1 MAYIRTPI
9 ASGIHHGRQLKTSP
23 RCLVVS
29 LSIAFFAF
37 NWLVYHAFQGRAS
50 RPSYSSSSS
59 SPASSS
65 TQRSPVPS
73 TFPPWKQPHGQPW
86 AVPSN
91 HTSHQ
96 QEPSWLGNWLRW
108 RGLDPGYDEAHST
121 EQLRLD
127 VVYTWVNGSDADLQ
141 SLRHEHQ
148 SKSPLFHL
156 SAAGDAKT
164 IESVTVKRF
173 RDMDELRYSVRSIA
187 QYASSTYRHIHV
199 LSTESRPGVAQTPY
213 WLKTSPSGSTEGEL
227 RVVPHRAMFGDSAD
241 LPSFNSLAIESQMR
255 NIPGLSDVFM
265 YMNDDVFLGTTM
277 MPSDLWT
284 SLYGFVFH
292 MEASLLVPPTI
303 RPVESNPLNVG
314 EWSSLQYSNFLLSNR
329 FGPRWRAYLAHVTHV
344 LSVPIL
350 NEIYQQWPLDVNAT
364 RSHRFRGEGEAKD
377 IHVSFFMAHY
387 VMEMLRET
395 QLESYW
401 RHRLDANQDGVI
413 DYHERQALLDMVGS
427 WNRNQDVPKDSPER
441 RQHSR
446 PTILDSHKLIL
457 KNVGVQMS
465 GSTDYRYA
473 GLDGFPFLIPTAD
486 TSKTIPLLPVKNS
499 EGKQEDPQKPYM
511 RYEQP
516 QQRTCRLNA
525 EFCFGAEFMDTNRTS
540 TLSLYQ
546 SQQIFDRIAKHE
558 FHCGDCL
565 LELLMQHPGL
575 QGGMGAILPKDERSE
590 AFLSVTRKLA
600 RYNYVLGTSAYWFI
614 ALQGPEQSQNQLKG
628 LLDNRDHI
636 SYFCIND
643 DFPADQA
650 VQTKIHGLFRGFLD
664 ERFPLS
670 SPWERPGSLPEVPG
684 SNA

>member
-73 TFPPWKQPHGQPW
+73 TFPPWKQPHEQPW

-255 NIPGLSDVFM
+255 NIPGLSDV
-265 YMNDDVFLGTTM
+265 
-277 MPSDLWT
+277 
-284 SLYGFVFH
+284 
-292 MEASLLVPPTI
+292 
-303 RPVESNPLNVG
+303 
-314 EWSSLQYSNFLLSNR
+314 
-329 FGPRWRAYLAHVTHV
+329 
-344 LSVPIL
+344 
-350 NEIYQQWPLDVNAT
+350 IYQQWPLDVNAT